1 MRPRY
6 MHDLR
11 SLTLKNAIERHQ
23 GEAEHVTREFRELN
37 ETQKQQLISF
47 LESL

>member
-1 MRPRY
+1 

-11 SLTLKNAIERHQ
+11 SLTLENAIERHQ
-23 GEAEHVTREFRELN
+23 GEARHVTGEFRELT

-47 LESL
+47 LNSL